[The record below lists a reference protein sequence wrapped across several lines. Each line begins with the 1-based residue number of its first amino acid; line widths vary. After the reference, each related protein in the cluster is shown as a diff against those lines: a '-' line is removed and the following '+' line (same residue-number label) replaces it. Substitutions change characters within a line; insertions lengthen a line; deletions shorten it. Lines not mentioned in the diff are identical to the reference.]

1 MHQSRRE
8 GSGQGDGSEVIDSE
22 LSVPRWAEVTTFLLS
37 LLGLGLSIY
46 LTITHFAK
54 QLLVCSGTGF
64 VDCAKVTTSPQSY
77 FLHVPVAFLGLG
89 TYAVMAAINSPWA
102 WHSKARWLH
111 QARFFLSV
119 VSMCFVLWLVYAEF
133 IIIKSICLY
142 CSAVHV
148 TTFALLIVLTIV
160 SPAQLG
166 WTRPRALAPDV
177 QTR

>member
-1 MHQSRRE
+1 
-8 GSGQGDGSEVIDSE
+8 VIDAE
-22 LSVPRWAEVTTFLLS
+22 LRVPRWAEVTTFLLS

-46 LTITHFAK
+46 LTITHFAT

-64 VDCAKVTTSPQSY
+64 VDCAKVTTSAQSY
-77 FLHVPVAFLGLG
+77 FFHIPVAFLGLG
-89 TYAVMAAINSPWA
+89 TYAVMTAFNSPWA
-102 WHSKARWLH
+102 WHAKARWLH
-111 QARFFLSV
+111 VARFVLSM

-142 CSAVHV
+142 CTAVHV
-148 TTFALLIVLTIV
+148 TTFSLLIVLTLV

-166 WTRPRALAPDV
+166 WTRPRASTPDV

>member
-1 MHQSRRE
+1 M
-8 GSGQGDGSEVIDSE
+8 IDSE
-22 LSVPRWAEVTTFLLS
+22 LRVPRWAEVTTFLLS

-77 FLHVPVAFLGLG
+77 FLHIPVAFLGLAIY
-89 TYAVMAAINSPWA
+89 TVMVAINSPWA
-102 WHSKARWLH
+102 WHAKARWIH
-111 QARFFLSV
+111 VMRFVLAIV
-119 VSMCFVLWLVYAEF
+119 AMCFVFWLVYAEF
-133 IIIKSICLY
+133 IIIHSICLY
-142 CSAVHV
+142 CTAVHI
-148 TTFALLIVLTIV
+148 TTFALLIVLTLV

-166 WTRPRALAPDV
+166 WTRPRELVPDV

>member
-1 MHQSRRE
+1 MS
-8 GSGQGDGSEVIDSE
+8 SAE
-22 LSVPRWAEVTTFLLS
+22 LTVPRWAEVTTFLLS

-77 FLHVPVAFLGLG
+77 FLHIPVAFLGLG
-89 TYAVMAAINSPWA
+89 TYLVMTAINSPWA
-102 WHSKARWLH
+102 WHAKTRWLH
-111 QARFFLSV
+111 VARF
-119 VSMCFVLWLVYAEF
+119 VSATVAMCFVLWLVYAEF

-142 CSAVHV
+142 CTAVHV
-148 TTFALLIVLTIV
+148 TTFALLIVLTLV
-160 SPAQLG
+160 SPVQLG
-166 WTRPRALAPDV
+166 WARPRVLTPDV